1 MLEVPAKIHCRR
13 CYGQAWHHQR
23 NPRAEG
29 ASTAQN
35 DVTTI
40 AENPAAIEGNLA
52 AIEGSQ
58 VANVSTATEILIVT
72 GAENVE
78 SISDESRRRPIKQE
92 GVKRQELAAHTKI
105 AHVHLQM
112 GQSFATAAIG
122 RDTSQTIAER
132 TQWRTASPY
141 SPRVAV
147 SHHQT
152 EGVATREVDGGKGEE
167 PTALTSRDSTALP
180 SGTKIRQTIRGP
192 VCLH

>member
-1 MLEVPAKIHCRR
+1 MLAVPAKIHCRR

-35 DVTTI
+35 DVTII
-40 AENPAAIEGNLA
+40 AENPAAIEGSQA
-52 AIEGSQ
+52 A
-58 VANVSTATEILIVT
+58 NDSTAAETLIVT

-78 SISDESRRRPIKQE
+78 SISAESRRRPIKQE
-92 GVKRQELAAHTKI
+92 GVKRQELAAHTKV

-132 TQWRTASPY
+132 TQWRTASRY

-152 EGVATREVDGGKGEE
+152 EGVATRAVDEGTGGE
-167 PTALTSRDSTALP
+167 PTALTPRDLTALP
-180 SGTKIRQTIRGP
+180 SGTKIRQIILCS